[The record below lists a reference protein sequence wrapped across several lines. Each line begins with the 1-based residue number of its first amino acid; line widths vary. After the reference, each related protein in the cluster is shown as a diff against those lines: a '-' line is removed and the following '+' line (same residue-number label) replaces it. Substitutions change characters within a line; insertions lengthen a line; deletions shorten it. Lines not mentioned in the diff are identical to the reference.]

1 MQKVLVI
8 ENPGPNRQDLV
19 SYLEAE
25 DFLVNLADDGATGVK
40 AARQHR
46 PDVIL
51 CSGSFS
57 AGLDGHQVLEAIRR
71 DSELKL
77 TPFILM
83 TDIVERSHTRRI
95 MELGADDCIVRP
107 VSNEEVAN
115 TISARIQR
123 QVDTSELYLTTLR
136 NTAEQINRLAH
147 YDGLTDLPNYRL
159 LHQRLSQAIVTAH
172 SSQQTLAFMSLSLDR
187 LRLVNTVMGYPAGD
201 ELLKASSRRMQACLP
216 PGATL
221 ARLTANQFA
230 VMLPNLER
238 PQQARETADNLIDA
252 LSRPFSLPG
261 QEVFV
266 TTSIGIA
273 FLLHQSEDI
282 YTLLRQAD
290 AALEYAKKQK
300 SNYCQFYRSDMPVVF
315 SDQIAMETWLR
326 YALERSE
333 FEVYYQPQ
341 LNLNSGRVEGC
352 EALIRWCHPE
362 HGYISPAKFIPLAED
377 TGLIVEIG
385 HWVMQTAC
393 AQAKHWR
400 DMNLGMKYISINLSS
415 VQFNQP
421 NLIDS
426 IKNILAST
434 GLMPHQLELE
444 VTETAL
450 MQDAEMAIS
459 TLGELKAL
467 GIRTAIDDFGTGYS
481 SLSYLKELPI
491 DTLKIDNCFVRGAP
505 HDVKNQAILKST
517 IELAHRL
524 NLKVVAEGVENAN
537 EQALLTQYACDYLQG
552 FWVGRPMAA
561 DAIEQ
566 QFTPLNEDDAEIPSE
581 IRTSEELTDEAA
593 DAEELTTEVADA
605 EAADTEAADAEELTT
620 EVPSFV

>member
-8 ENPGPNRQDLV
+8 ENPGPQRQELV
-19 SYLEAE
+19 SYLESE
-25 DFLVNLADDGATGVK
+25 DFTVTLADNGSAGINAVH
-40 AARQHR
+40 QHR

-51 CSGSFS
+51 CSSLFRD
-57 AGLDGHQVLEAIRR
+57 GLDGHQVLEAVRR
-71 DSELKL
+71 HSHLKL
-77 TPFILM
+77 TPFIMLAD
-83 TDIVERSHTRRI
+83 TTERSHIRRA

-107 VSNEEVAN
+107 LSHAEIVG
-115 TISARIQR
+115 TIAARIQR
-123 QVDTSELYLTTLR
+123 QVDTNEIYATTLR
-136 NTAEQINRLAH
+136 NTAERINRLAH
-147 YDGLTDLPNYRL
+147 YDSLTDLPNYRL
-159 LHQRLSQAIVTAH
+159 LHQRLSQAITTAH

-187 LRLVNTVMGYPAGD
+187 LKLVNTVMGYPAGD
-201 ELLKASSRRMQACLP
+201 ELLKASARRMQACLP
-216 PGATL
+216 PRATL

-230 VMLPNLER
+230 IVIPNLTR
-238 PQQARETADNLIDA
+238 PQEARETAENLIDA
-252 LSRPFSLPG
+252 LSRSFSLPG

-273 FLLHQSEDI
+273 FLIHQCEDI

-300 SNYCQFYRSDMPVVF
+300 SNYYQFYRSDMPVVF

-341 LNLNSGRVEGC
+341 LNISNGRIEGC
-352 EALIRWCHPE
+352 EALIRWSHPE
-362 HGYISPAKFIPLAED
+362 QGYISPAKFVPLAED

-385 HWVMQTAC
+385 QWVMQTAC
-393 AQAKHWR
+393 AQARKWQ
-400 DMNLGMKYISINLSS
+400 DMGLGMEYMSINLSS

-434 GLMPHQLELE
+434 GLMPRHLELE

-450 MQDAEMAIS
+450 MQDAESAIA
-459 TLGELKAL
+459 TLGEIKNL

-491 DTLKIDNCFVRGAP
+491 DTLKIDNCFVRGAT
-505 HDVKNQAILKST
+505 HDHKNQAILQST

-524 NLKVVAEGVENAN
+524 SLKVVAEGVENEA
-537 EQALLTQYACDYLQG
+537 EQALLSGYNCDYLQG
-552 FWVGRPMAA
+552 FWVGKPMSA
-561 DAIEQ
+561 DAIEKR
-566 QFTPLNEDDAEIPSE
+566 FALSKAETAS
-581 IRTSEELTDEAA
+581 L
-593 DAEELTTEVADA
+593 V
-605 EAADTEAADAEELTT
+605 
-620 EVPSFV
+620 

>member
-8 ENPGPNRQDLV
+8 ENPGPSRQALV
-19 SYLEAE
+19 SFLESE
-25 DFLVNLADDGATGVK
+25 DFLVNLADDGSTGVT

-46 PDVIL
+46 PDVVL
-51 CSGSFS
+51 CNGSFS
-57 AGLDGHQVLEAIRR
+57 AGLDGHQVLEVIRR

-77 TPFILM
+77 TPFILL
-83 TDIVERSHTRRI
+83 TNDGSREHTRRA
-95 MELGADDCIVRP
+95 MALGADDCIVRP
-107 VSNEEVAN
+107 VANSEIVN
-115 TISARIQR
+115 TIAARVQR
-123 QVDTSELYLTTLR
+123 QLNTSELYVTTLR

-147 YDGLTDLPNYRL
+147 YDSLTDLPNYRL
-159 LHQRLSQAIVTAH
+159 LHQRLSQAIITAH

-201 ELLKASSRRMQACLP
+201 ELLKASARRMQACLP
-216 PGATL
+216 QGATL

-230 VMLPNLER
+230 MVLPNLER
-238 PQQARETADNLIDA
+238 PQQARETAENLMDA

-341 LNLNSGRVEGC
+341 LNVRTDRIEGC

-362 HGYISPAKFIPLAED
+362 HGYISPAKFVPLAED

-393 AQAKHWR
+393 AQAKRWV
-400 DMNLGMKYISINLSS
+400 DMDLGMKYVSINLSS

-421 NLIDS
+421 HLIDS
-426 IKNILAST
+426 IKTILAST

-450 MQDAEMAIS
+450 MQDAEMAIT
-459 TLGELKAL
+459 TLGEIQAL

-505 HDVKNQAILKST
+505 HDPKNQAILQST

-524 NLKVVAEGVENAN
+524 DLKVVAEGVETLD
-537 EQALLTQYACDYLQG
+537 EQAMLTQYNCDYLQG
-552 FWVGRPMAA
+552 FGVGRPMAA
-561 DAIEQ
+561 DAIEKN
-566 QFTPLNEDDAEIPSE
+566 FLP
-581 IRTSEELTDEAA
+581 IRP
-593 DAEELTTEVADA
+593 
-605 EAADTEAADAEELTT
+605 
-620 EVPSFV
+620 EVPSLV

>member
-8 ENPGPNRQDLV
+8 ENPGPSRQDLV
-19 SYLEAE
+19 SYLESE
-25 DFLVNLADDGATGVK
+25 NFLINLADDGATGVK
-40 AARQHR
+40 AVRQHR
-46 PDVIL
+46 PDVVL

-57 AGLDGHQVLEAIRR
+57 FGLDGLQVLEAIRR
-71 DSELKL
+71 DEEMKL
-77 TPFILM
+77 TPFILL
-83 TDIVERSHTRRI
+83 TNVAERSHTRRA

-107 VSNEEVAN
+107 VAN
-115 TISARIQR
+115 TDIVNTIAARIKR
-123 QVDTSELYLTTLR
+123 QFDTNELYVSTLR

-147 YDGLTDLPNYRL
+147 YDSLTDLPNYRL

-201 ELLKASSRRMQACLP
+201 ELLKASARRMQACLP

-230 VMLPNLER
+230 IVLPNLAR
-238 PQQARETADNLIDA
+238 PQEARETAENLMDA

-315 SDQIAMETWLR
+315 SDQIAMETRLR

-341 LNLNSGRVEGC
+341 LNLSNGRVEGC

-362 HGYISPAKFIPLAED
+362 QGYISPAKFVPLAED

-385 HWVMQTAC
+385 QWVMQTAC
-393 AQAKHWR
+393 AQARSWQE
-400 DMNLGMKYISINLSS
+400 MGLGMKYMSINLSS

-426 IKNILAST
+426 IKDILATT
-434 GLMPHQLELE
+434 GLMPRHLELE

-450 MQDAEMAIS
+450 MQDAESAIA
-459 TLGELKAL
+459 TLGVIQGL

-491 DTLKIDNCFVRGAP
+491 DTLKIDNCFVRGAT
-505 HDVKNQAILKST
+505 HDPKNQAILQST

-524 NLKVVAEGVENAN
+524 SLKVVAEGIENAD
-537 EQALLTQYACDYLQG
+537 EQALLTKYECDYLQG
-552 FWVGRPMAA
+552 YWVGKPMTAS
-561 DAIEQ
+561 AIEKRLASVEEVE
-566 QFTPLNEDDAEIPSE
+566 PVEEVKPVKELA
-581 IRTSEELTDEAA
+581 IREEVSSIA
-593 DAEELTTEVADA
+593 
-605 EAADTEAADAEELTT
+605 
-620 EVPSFV
+620 